1 MTLHAHQK
9 KKKGVTSIAESGLFL
24 LDYFWYYSL
33 AKRLI
38 IVDVIGC
45 PQRVLISID

>member
-1 MTLHAHQK
+1 MTLHAHK
-9 KKKGVTSIAESGLFL
+9 KKRVTSIAESGLFL

-38 IVDVIGC
+38 TVDVIGC
-45 PQRVLISID
+45 PQRVLISTD